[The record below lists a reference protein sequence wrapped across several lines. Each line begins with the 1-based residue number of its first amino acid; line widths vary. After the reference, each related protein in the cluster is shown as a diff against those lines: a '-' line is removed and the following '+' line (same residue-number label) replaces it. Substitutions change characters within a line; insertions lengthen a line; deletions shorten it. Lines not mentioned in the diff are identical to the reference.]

1 MQGAIIE
8 MLADLLP
15 EDGKKERRVGKWERR
30 GRRVTRSQWN
40 HTFKILGISG
50 GGVAG

>member
-15 EDGKKERRVGKWERR
+15 ENGKKEKRTGDEGEKGEEEDDRKSME
-30 GRRVTRSQWN
+30 S
-40 HTFKILGISG
+40 HL
-50 GGVAG
+50 

>member
-15 EDGKKERRVGKWERR
+15 ENGKKEKRR
-30 GRRVTRSQWN
+30 GR
-40 HTFKILGISG
+40 SG
-50 GGVAG
+50 EQGEEGEDQKSIESHL

>member
-15 EDGKKERRVGKWERR
+15 EDGKKESGEEGTR

-50 GGVAG
+50 GGVEG